1 MALIFTGNAEIACAI
16 LVGSYLLFTV
26 LYIVKNKKVNLYL
39 IIQNIIILASLVF
52 IVTCPGNHARNQTEI
67 AENFK
72 NIEMLSF
79 FDKISLGFTSTM
91 GLLIGRGNI
100 IYTIFTM
107 IIAVYIFSNYKEKLY
122 RVIAVIP
129 FLSIML
135 MHYFA
140 PITVNM
146 FGFIT
151 SFGELL
157 ISESVFL
164 SPATSNNLLY
174 AVPLVFAF
182 VNFISIALSLLL
194 IFKNLNNNVAIV
206 VFLAGLASRLIMG
219 FSPTLFKSGERTM
232 IFFEFSMIIIS
243 ILIWQELI
251 KKNEKNDL
259 KVQKRTSA
267 IIKCIGAVQ
276 YINVLLCILYTQK

>member
-1 MALIFTGNAEIACAI
+1 M
-16 LVGSYLLFTV
+16 
-26 LYIVKNKKVNLYL
+26 
-39 IIQNIIILASLVF
+39 F